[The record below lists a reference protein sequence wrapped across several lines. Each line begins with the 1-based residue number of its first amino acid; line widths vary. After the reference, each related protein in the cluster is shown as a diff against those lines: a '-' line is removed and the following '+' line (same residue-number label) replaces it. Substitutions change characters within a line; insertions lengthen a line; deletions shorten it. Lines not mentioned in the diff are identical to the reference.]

1 MIVNAMAIA
10 SRTCRPSGRMITFG
24 KIAQWAACLLAL
36 LLVGS
41 LGFVWL
47 EGWNFFDALY
57 MTVTTLTT
65 VGYGETHP
73 LDRIGR
79 IYNMVLILTGMGVM
93 FYIVGS
99 LARVVI
105 EGELQ
110 AVLGR
115 RKLIKHIKR
124 LKNHYILCGFGRI
137 GEIIARQLKE
147 RGLSLVVIENDP
159 ALLARLEASGYYF
172 INGDATREEVLLEA
186 GIERAKGLIAVVSSD
201 AANVYIVLTA
211 RSLNP
216 NLFIVARGEEPGSEK
231 KLLRAGADKVESPY
245 RDGRAENGPDHP
257 APHRGDLYG
266 TGHEGGG
273 GLEHGGD
280 RGGPRLSPPG
290 GAAGGL
296 GDPPEPEPHP
306 GGHQAGRRRDALQPQ
321 PRNPDSGRR
330 HPHRPGAAEK
340 PGRPGEDGAVRR
352 NSCQRSAFSF
362 SKRTRFG
369 NATCRAGTA
378 RRYLR
383 LSGTWGGRPRPPLS
397 RRDGA

>member
-1 MIVNAMAIA
+1 MV
-10 SRTCRPSGRMITFG
+10 TFR
-24 KIAQWAACLLAL
+24 KIAQWSACLLAL
-36 LLVGS
+36 LVAGS

-65 VGYGETHP
+65 VGYGEIHP

-124 LKNHYILCGFGRI
+124 LKDHYIICGFGRI
-137 GEIIARQLKE
+137 GEIIARQLKD
-147 RGLSLVVIENDP
+147 RGLSLVVVENDP
-159 ALLARLEASGYYF
+159 ALLGRLEASGYYF
-172 INGDATREEVLLEA
+172 INGDATRDEVLLEA
-186 GIERAKGLIAVVSSD
+186 GIGRAKGLVAVVGSD
-201 AANVYIVLTA
+201 ASNVYIVLTA

-216 NLFIVARGEEPGSEK
+216 QLLIVARGEEPGSEQ

-245 RDGRAENGPDHP
+245 SHGRAENGPYHP
-257 APHRGDLYG
+257 PSHGGDLHG

-273 GLEHGGD
+273 GLEHGRD
-280 RGGPRLSPPG
+280 RGRPRLSPPG
-290 GAAGGL
+290 GATGGL
-296 GDPPEPEPHP
+296 GHPPESGPHP
-306 GGHQAGRRRDALQPQ
+306 GGHQAG
-321 PRNPDSGRR
+321 
-330 HPHRPGAAEK
+330 
-340 PGRPGEDGAVRR
+340 
-352 NSCQRSAFSF
+352 
-362 SKRTRFG
+362 
-369 NATCRAGTA
+369 
-378 RRYLR
+378 
-383 LSGTWGGRPRPPLS
+383 
-397 RRDGA
+397 